1 MNEEQRQQPEELTP
15 EEMEALQAEELPQR
29 EAMSVLRV
37 PFLSAAPPVDPT
49 DVEPTDSELPDE

>member
-1 MNEEQRQQPEELTP
+1 VNEEQRQQPAELTP

-37 PFLSAAPPVDPT
+37 PFLGPAPPVDPT

>member
-1 MNEEQRQQPEELTP
+1 MSEQQQQPEELTP
-15 EEMEALQAEELPQR
+15 EEMEELQAEELPRR

-37 PFLSAAPPVDPT
+37 PFLGAAPPFDPT